1 MCVLVRFLFGVNWQ
15 AINALQIIKM
25 SFDTSQRLE
34 GYRGGQPHTTAGAS
48 TKLALVD
55 LNAEIDAVFRIFR
68 SENDHNVVCLQD
80 HYTTSVSY
88 THLRAHETLS

>member
-1 MCVLVRFLFGVNWQ
+1 
-15 AINALQIIKM
+15 M

-80 HYTTSVSY
+80 HYTTFLVKCTQKSEPKV
-88 THLRAHETLS
+88 TFFHFFRNFLRFP